1 MWSAIFRRNQVN
13 DAVIPNNK
21 INVLERMKKVRNS
34 CFNLRINMAWPQAK
48 MLGPWRTAL
57 DKVTLDVSKSKF
69 VTFSLARFGRF
80 EPPCAHN
87 RPMKDEEPTKTFCE
101 NTDFQHCDFQLFT
114 PKKSK
119 DRFGWGHAIA
129 VVVQRGS
136 VYFQVREETARNGV
150 FDSLASLLSSASV

>member
-1 MWSAIFRRNQVN
+1 
-13 DAVIPNNK
+13 
-21 INVLERMKKVRNS
+21 
-34 CFNLRINMAWPQAK
+34 MAWPQAK

-87 RPMKDEEPTKTFCE
+87 RPMKDAKNRRRRFAKTPTF
-101 NTDFQHCDFQLFT
+101 NIVIFNIFT

-119 DRFGWGHAIA
+119 DRLRWGHAIA
-129 VVVQRGS
+129 VVVQKRLGLFPGY
-136 VYFQVREETARNGV
+136 VWKQPEMAFLTR
-150 FDSLASLLSSASV
+150 FASLLSSASV